1 LIQIT
6 KTQYQEMLNLGILK
20 ETNKNWVTTSVK
32 KKSKRKKKYVDE
44 FKFKKYLAI
53 KNGEEFKIDE
63 EEYFLG
69 Y

>member
-1 LIQIT
+1 MIQIT
-6 KTQYQEMLNLGILK
+6 KTQFQEMIDLGILK

-53 KNGEEFKIDE
+53 KNGEEFKDE
-63 EEYFLG
+63 EEYFLN

>member
-1 LIQIT
+1 MI
-6 KTQYQEMLNLGILK
+6 KLGILK
-20 ETNKNWVTTSVK
+20 ETNKNWTTTSVK

-53 KNGEEFKIDE
+53 KNGEEFTVE
-63 EEYFLG
+63 EDNYFLN

>member
-1 LIQIT
+1 MIQIT

-63 EEYFLG
+63 EEYFLN

>member
-1 LIQIT
+1 MIQIT

-32 KKSKRKKKYVDE
+32 KKSKRKKRYVDE

-53 KNGEEFKIDE
+53 KNGKEFKIDE